1 MQSLIRRY
9 RRSFEGLPRSTWIL
23 SAVMLVNR
31 SGAMVMAFLSIY
43 FSHELGWGER
53 FAGNAIAVYGVGAVF
68 GAYLGGRLS
77 RQFGAFRVQQVSL
90 VGSAVGYI
98 VLSQMFSKPS
108 VLTTLFLVS
117 VASEA
122 LRPANA
128 ISIVESVPPGL
139 QRRAF
144 ALNRLAV
151 NLGFTFG
158 PAIGGLLAQHSY
170 TLLFIGDAVTCL
182 AAAALLTGMHH
193 AERRRSQSGAASSSA
208 AENAG
213 EHAAVAS
220 SRQFACFV
228 GVSFVVFV
236 VFFQL
241 LSTYPIF
248 LRSQY
253 AMAEWQIGMLFSI
266 NTLII
271 VATEMVLIESLRRYQ
286 DLRIIA
292 AGTFLICEGFAIL
305 SFGERYPFAI
315 AALLVWT
322 LGEMT
327 AMPTMFAYVGRT
339 APVGAQSKRIGI
351 YSTTVALAFVIAPL
365 LGAWCY
371 SIHPRLIWWVAAAAG
386 PCVWVAYLRIAAAA
400 EMPVRRSTPRVEEMD
415 RSIGQQRERCI
426 RDTGLERVEPSV

>member
-1 MQSLIRRY
+1 MQSLVRRY

-23 SAVMLVNR
+23 SLVMLINR

-53 FAGNAIAVYGVGAVF
+53 FAGNAIAVYGVGAVV

-77 RQFGAFRVQQVSL
+77 RDFGAFRVQQASL
-90 VGSAVGYI
+90 IGSAVGFV
-98 VLSQMFSKPS
+98 VLSQMSSKPT

-122 LRPANA
+122 LRPANV
-128 ISIVESVPPGL
+128 ISISESVPPGL

-144 ALNRLAV
+144 ALNRLAI
-151 NLGFTFG
+151 NLGFTLG
-158 PAIGGLLAQHSY
+158 PAMGGLLAQHSY
-170 TLLFIGDAVTCL
+170 ALLFIGDAATCL

-193 AERRRSQSGAASSSA
+193 AEKRRSQASEDSMFANDESDAKAALASA
-208 AENAG
+208 G
-213 EHAAVAS
+213 
-220 SRQFACFV
+220 QFACFV

-248 LRSQY
+248 LRNQY
-253 AMAEWQIGMLFSI
+253 AMPEWQIGLLFSI

-271 VATEMVLIESLRRYQ
+271 VAMEMVLIESLRRYQ

-292 AGTFLICEGFAIL
+292 VGAFLICEGFAIL
-305 SFGERYPFAI
+305 SFGESYRFAI
-315 AALLVWT
+315 AAVLVWT

-327 AMPTMFAYVGRT
+327 AMPTMLAYVART
-339 APVGAQSKRIGI
+339 SPVSDRSKRIGI
-351 YSTTVALAFVIAPL
+351 YSTTVALGFVFAPL
-365 LGAWCY
+365 LGSWCY
-371 SIHPRLIWWVAAAAG
+371 SLHPRLIWWVAAAAG
-386 PCVWVAYLRIAAAA
+386 PCVWFAYQRIAGSVEASFP
-400 EMPVRRSTPRVEEMD
+400 ESTPYGQD
-415 RSIGQQRERCI
+415 FDTSICQKRERCI
-426 RDTGLERVEPSV
+426 RDTGLERVEPFV